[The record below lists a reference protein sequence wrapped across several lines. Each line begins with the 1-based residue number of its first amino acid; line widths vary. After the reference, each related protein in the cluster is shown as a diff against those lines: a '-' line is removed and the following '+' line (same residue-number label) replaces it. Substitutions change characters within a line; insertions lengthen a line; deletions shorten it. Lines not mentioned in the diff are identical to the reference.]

1 MLQPG
6 APPSRVAA
14 QKRAHVLR
22 EIVETLI
29 FIALVFV
36 IAQFG
41 IGSFTVSDNSMS
53 PQLKPTQIVV
63 VYKWAYVL
71 GGPSRGD
78 VVVYHNP
85 ENLSQLLVG
94 RVIGIP
100 GDTVAITPSTVSVD
114 GVVLDESAYIT
125 VLPGTNPNGEGV
137 GTIKLGSDQYYV
149 LNDNRQSNSDSRS
162 FGAIPSRND
171 IVGQASL
178 VFWPLKDIHGISTY
192 SDTFKQV
199 HQ

>member
-1 MLQPG
+1 MLQQGP
-6 APPSRVAA
+6 PPSQVAA

-29 FIALVFV
+29 FIAIVFV

-41 IGSFTVSDNSMS
+41 IGSFTVADSSMS
-53 PQLKPTQIVV
+53 PQLKPGQIVV
-63 VYKWAYVL
+63 VFKWAYTF

-85 ENLSQLLVG
+85 TNLNQLLAG

-114 GVVLDESAYIT
+114 GVVLDESAYTT
-125 VLPGTNPNGEGV
+125 VAPGTNPNGEGV
-137 GTIKLGSDQYYV
+137 GSFKLGPSDYYV
-149 LNDNRQSNSDSRS
+149 LNDNRISSSDSRS
-162 FGAIPSRND
+162 FGTIPRSD

-178 VFWPLKDIHGISTY
+178 VFWPLKDLHGISTY
-192 SDTFKQV
+192 SGTFKQV